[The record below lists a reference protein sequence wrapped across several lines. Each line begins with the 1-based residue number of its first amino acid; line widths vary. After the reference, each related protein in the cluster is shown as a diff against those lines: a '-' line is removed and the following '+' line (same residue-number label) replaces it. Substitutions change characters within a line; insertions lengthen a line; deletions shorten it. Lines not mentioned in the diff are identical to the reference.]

1 MVAVAAVLTGA
12 GTGGWLLASHLGNHG
27 ASLRLAPAAAEHTT
41 AAVTTAPASS
51 PDGVSPSAALST
63 TPPQPVPQTVG
74 TVTLSQDVTQDSDA
88 QPVAAFLNQYFGA
101 INSHDYQSYRALLS
115 PPLQEG
121 LTQAQFASGYRTTA
135 DSAET
140 LTGIS
145 TAGDGDLAADVTFTS
160 HQDPA
165 DSVDQTQSCTDWAIT
180 LFLSPDG
187 NGSYLIDQQPS
198 SYHASY
204 QAC

>member
-1 MVAVAAVLTGA
+1 MDAFCTTCGRPVSPGKQFCTGCGTRLPPPQPPPQPPRGPRRTAAMVAVAAVLTGA

-88 QPVAAFLNQYFGA
+88 QPVAAFLNQY
-101 INSHDYQSYRALLS
+101 
-115 PPLQEG
+115 
-121 LTQAQFASGYRTTA
+121 
-135 DSAET
+135 
-140 LTGIS
+140 
-145 TAGDGDLAADVTFTS
+145 
-160 HQDPA
+160 
-165 DSVDQTQSCTDWAIT
+165 
-180 LFLSPDG
+180 
-187 NGSYLIDQQPS
+187 
-198 SYHASY
+198 
-204 QAC
+204 